1 MQCAIVLTQIA
12 SKRNK
17 SRLSESMYYERG
29 DRLSLIEVELSLKL
43 QASVSLVRGCYYL
56 NRQPQPHYTLSHPN

>member
-17 SRLSESMYYERG
+17 SRLSESMYYEKG

-43 QASVSLVRGCYYL
+43 HASVFR
-56 NRQPQPHYTLSHPN
+56 